1 MAGGNKGD
9 GWQVKLRGNILT
21 FLAKTNT
28 AIYRGCKVAID
39 STGYLVMAT
48 GTAAMKFVGI
58 AEESCTQAEATAGA
72 TIRVRRHGVVK
83 MVKNTATAKSDV
95 GKLFYAHTV
104 QGAAGVTDEVV
115 ALAGVASYDNPVGLC
130 VRQEPDV
137 PGGSVFTVKK
147 YLMID
152 ITPSAWAA
160 GDVATHAALAAQDAH
175 EAAGIG
181 PTITTDANSA
191 ATIDAAEFYGGLVA
205 LTYAGVASFTL
216 ATSGIAAGTLCR
228 IVKANATAG
237 ALTITGGTLTGPQCV
252 GDVFTGC
259 ANDGDSVLIMCVSDD
274 VFRVID
280 VCQQRKTSVVSG
292 DDQTITPAQWLG
304 GKVELSIAGAVT
316 TNTILPASGIPIGSQ
331 CTFVKTGTTGDVKI
345 KGTTLEGKGVTANVV
360 QGQDAQYDYVIIEN
374 TGVDAFQMVAHECI

>member
-9 GWQVKLRGNILT
+9 GWQVKLRGNILS

-72 TIRVRRHGVVK
+72 TIRVRRHGIVK
-83 MVKNTATAKSDV
+83 MVKSTATAKSDV

-104 QGAAGVTDEVV
+104 QDASNDEVV
-115 ALAGVASYDNPVGLC
+115 ALAGVAAYDNPVGLC

-137 PGGSVFTVKK
+137 PGGSVFTAKK

-160 GDVATHAALAAQDAH
+160 GDVSTHASLAAQDAH

-181 PTITTDANSA
+181 PTITTDANSG

-216 ATSGIAAGTLCR
+216 ATSGIAAGTQCR

-252 GDVFTGC
+252 GDDFVGC
-259 ANDGDSVLIMCVSDD
+259 PNDGDSVLIMCVSDD

-292 DDQTITPAQWLG
+292 DDPTITSAQWLG
-304 GKVELSIAGAVT
+304 GKVELSKAGVIT
-316 TNTILPASGIPIGSQ
+316 TNVILPASGIPIGSQ
-331 CTFVKTGTTGDVKI
+331 CTFVKTGSAGDVKI
-345 KGTTLEGKGVTANVV
+345 KGTTLVGKGVTANVV
-360 QGQDAQYDYVIIEN
+360 QNQDAQYDYVVIEN
-374 TGVDAFQMVAHECI
+374 TGVDAFQMVAHECV